1 MNKALVQALRS
12 KGRGGDTDV
21 VHVNEREKSVL
32 RAMGGAGTVNPHT
45 GLEEYRFLGD
55 VGKFMGL
62 GGKSGHWSRIFN
74 PLTQTKDFT
83 GAPFSQKVLPV
94 AAGIVG
100 GIYGGPLGAGAASAA
115 ASAATNAAAE
125 KSGSEIGRS
134 ALISGIGGLAGGA
147 LSGLGGLFSGTA
159 DAGLQAGT
167 ETAADT
173 AGQATTQGL
182 LQSAEQIGS
191 QLGGETALQLGAN
204 VGGTTGLASLPT
216 SGLAQGFTE
225 TAAKEAAAD
234 AVKHALTKKLL
245 VAALKTGGKALTKR
259 QETPNYLP
267 PDFPQATPPPMTQGN
282 YLSGPGSQ
290 YNKLVYGY

>member
-21 VHVNEREKSVL
+21 VHVNEREKSML
-32 RAMGGAGTVNPHT
+32 RAMGGAGTINPHT

-55 VGKFMGL
+55 VGKFMGF
-62 GGKSGHWSRIFN
+62 GGKSGHWSRMLN

-83 GAPFSQKVLPV
+83 GSGFSQKVLPV
-94 AAGIVG
+94 AAGVAGTFYSG
-100 GIYGGPLGAGAASAA
+100 GNPLAGAAA
-115 ASAATNAAAE
+115 ASAASALTGAAAE
-125 KSGSEIGRS
+125 KSGNQIGRE
-134 ALISGIGGLAGGA
+134 ALIAGIGGLAGGA
-147 LSGLGGLFSGTA
+147 LSGADLFDNAAAGGLAEGGT
-159 DAGLQAGT
+159 DAAT
-167 ETAADT
+167 T
-173 AGQATTQGL
+173 ATTQGL

-225 TAAKEAAAD
+225 TAAKEAAAE
-234 AVKHALTKKLL
+234 AAKHALAKKLL

-282 YLSGPGSQ
+282 FLTGPGSQ
-290 YNKLVYGY
+290 YNKQIYGY